1 MKKKI
6 LLVDD
11 EPTLTRMMQLNLE
24 RTGRF
29 EVLSENSGPRAVDTV
44 RRFQP
49 DLIFLDVMMPEKSGD
64 DVAHEL
70 RQDSELADIPIVFL
84 TAIVSREET
93 DVLGSTIGGNRFLA
107 KPVKTA
113 ELVEVID
120 ELLS

>member
-11 EPTLTRMMQLNLE
+11 EPALTRMMQLNLE

-29 EVLSENSGPRAVDTV
+29 EVFTENSGPMAMEAV

-70 RQDSELADIPIVFL
+70 RQDSELAEIPIVFL

-93 DVLGSTIGGNRFLA
+93 DILGSTIGGNRFLA

-120 ELLS
+120 EMLA